1 MTSIDSIRLHR
12 MALPLIKPFRTSM
25 AIETHRDL
33 YLVEAITDTGISGW
47 GECVSMDWPGYTHE
61 YTDGAWDVTLEFLLP
76 RLAEVRHDPNPE
88 AVRRKLEEVKGNE
101 MARTAVSTAVLDAWL
116 RVEGRS
122 LADFLGANKS
132 AVDAGVSVGIPEN
145 ETIDEL
151 LEEVSGYV
159 DAGYKRIKL
168 KIQPGWD
175 LEPIRAVRAAWPTI
189 PLQVDANQAYTRDDV
204 RHLASFDEFGML
216 LIEQPL
222 PEYDWVGHRQIAAAC
237 ETPICLDESILSLGQ
252 TETALDFKAAD
263 IINIKPARVGGL
275 LESVDIHDLCLSRGV
290 PVWCGGMLE
299 TGIGRAANVAL
310 AAMPGFTL
318 PGDTSASARYFAVDI
333 TEPFVLEDGQLRVP
347 TGPGIGVDPIPAYL
361 EELTSEVAEIEFS
374 N

>member
-1 MTSIDSIRLHR
+1 MTSIDTIRLHR
-12 MALPLIKPFRTSM
+12 VALPLIKPFRTSM

-122 LADFLGANKS
+122 LADFLGANKP

-175 LEPIRAVRAAWPTI
+175 IEPIRAVRASWPTI
-189 PLQVDANQAYTRDDV
+189 PLQVDANQAYQRSDV
-204 RHLASFDEFGML
+204 RHLQSFDEFNML

-222 PEYDWVGHRQIAAAC
+222 PEHDWVGHVEIAAAC
-237 ETPICLDESILSLGQ
+237 ETPICLDESILSFGH
-252 TETALDFKAAD
+252 TEAALDFKAAD

-310 AAMPGFTL
+310 AALPGFTL

-361 EELTSEVAEIEFS
+361 EELTSEVAEIEFA

>member
-1 MTSIDSIRLHR
+1 MTSIDLIRLHR

-33 YLVEAITDTGISGW
+33 YLVEAVTDSGVSGW

-101 MARTAVSTAVLDAWL
+101 MARTAISTAVLDAWL
-116 RVEGRS
+116 REEGRS
-122 LADFLGANKS
+122 LGDFLGANKP
-132 AVDAGVSVGIPEN
+132 AVDAGVSVGIPEH

-175 LEPIRAVRAAWPTI
+175 LEPIRAVHSAWPNM
-189 PLQVDANQAYTRDDV
+189 PLQVDANQAYERSDV
-204 RHLASFDEFGML
+204 RHLQSFDEFGML

-222 PEYDWVGHRQIAAAC
+222 PEYDWVGHVEIAAAC
-237 ETPICLDESILSLGQ
+237 DTPICLDESILSLGH
-252 TETALDFKAAD
+252 TEAALDFKAAD
-263 IINIKPARVGGL
+263 IINIKPGRVGGL
-275 LESVDIHDLCLSRGV
+275 LESVDIHDLCVSRGI

-333 TEPFVLEDGQLRVP
+333 TEPFVLENGQLRVP